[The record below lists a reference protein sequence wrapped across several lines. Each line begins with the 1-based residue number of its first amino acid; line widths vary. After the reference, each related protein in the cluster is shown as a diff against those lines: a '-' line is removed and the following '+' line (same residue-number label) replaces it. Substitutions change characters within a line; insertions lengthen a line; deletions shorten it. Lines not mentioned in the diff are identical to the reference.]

1 MLTELFPRPW
11 IPVIGFSWTILLI
24 YLLVTAKGKQ
34 ILSNPRFIAFWVAAL
49 GLALNRVLSEI
60 AEIEEITG
68 GLRILD
74 AHIGYGRNHIIQF
87 AEALGEKGRVIYAI
101 FQLGADTLA
110 PPGFASLMASVSH
123 STLKSKTILRLCKTT
138 IWTYLISVLLA
149 NALMPVI
156 MLNYPI
162 RDTFFLQSLY
172 FALPILDNAKYAFHF
187 ITWIMI
193 FTGWIL
199 FFWKKRQS

>member
-11 IPVIGFSWTILLI
+11 IPIVGFSWTIFLI

-34 ILSNPRFIAFWVAAL
+34 LLSNPRLIVFWIAAL

-60 AEIEEITG
+60 AEIETLAG

-74 AHIGYGRNHIIQF
+74 AHIGYGRDHIRQF
-87 AEALGEKGRVIYAI
+87 AEALDEKGRVAYAI

-123 STLKSKTILRLCKTT
+123 STLKNQTILKFCKTT
-138 IWTYLISVLLA
+138 IWLYLISVLLA

-156 MLNYPI
+156 MLNYPTT
-162 RDTFFLQSLY
+162 DTFFLQFLWY
-172 FALPILDNAKYAFHF
+172 AVPFLDSAKYGLHF
-187 ITWIMI
+187 TTWILI
-193 FTGWIL
+193 FTGWVL
-199 FFWKKRQS
+199 SRTKLK